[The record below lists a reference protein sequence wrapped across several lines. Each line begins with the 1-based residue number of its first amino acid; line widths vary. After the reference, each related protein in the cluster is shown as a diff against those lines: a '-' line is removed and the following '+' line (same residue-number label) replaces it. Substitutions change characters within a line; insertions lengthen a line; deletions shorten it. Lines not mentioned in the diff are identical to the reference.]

1 LHNAIPF
8 SNLSHN
14 FSGLDY
20 SSTIIGLYYLVIGA
34 DGKITD
40 KEVKLG
46 KKVIAAEG
54 FDETK
59 FEVTLNKYKETDRS
73 KLYKDCLEGLKKLNA
88 QKQIRCLSWMCVIA
102 NSDGFMDKR
111 EWELIYKIYHT
122 ELSLSL
128 DEIMKTQRELNK
140 ILHGRDFI
148 SFGIKTE

>member
-1 LHNAIPF
+1 M
-8 SNLSHN
+8 
-14 FSGLDY
+14 DY

>member
-1 LHNAIPF
+1 M
-8 SNLSHN
+8 
-14 FSGLDY
+14 DY
-20 SSTIIGLYYLVIGA
+20 SSTIIGLYFLVIGA

-40 KEVKLG
+40 KEIALG
-46 KKVIAAEG
+46 KKVVTAEG
-54 FDETK
+54 FDEAK
-59 FEVTLNKYKETDRS
+59 FETTLNKYKESDRN
-73 KLYKDCLEGLKKLNA
+73 KLYKECLEGLKKLNP
-88 QKQIRCLSWMCVIA
+88 QQQVRCVSWMCVIA

-140 ILHGRDFI
+140 ILHGRDFL